1 MAHKRKMTVFE
12 ALEQL
17 WNNSDAEIEESSDS
31 SEISEA
37 EEEEEWTQFTTR
49 SKQDR
54 LKLKGPSLPPLRF
67 SLYLLL

>member
-17 WNNSDAEIEESSDS
+17 WSNSDAEIEESSDS
-31 SEISEA
+31 SKISEA
-37 EEEEEWTQFTTR
+37 EEEEWTQFTTR